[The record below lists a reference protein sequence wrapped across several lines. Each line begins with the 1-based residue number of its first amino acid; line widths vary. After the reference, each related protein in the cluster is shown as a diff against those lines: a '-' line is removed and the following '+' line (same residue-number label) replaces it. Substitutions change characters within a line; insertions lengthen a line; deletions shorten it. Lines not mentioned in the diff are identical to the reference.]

1 MPQVTASEGASR
13 SGTDRPVE
21 RLGVLGGTFDPV
33 HVGHVVAAVEARVAL
48 DLDRVLLVVAA
59 SPWQKEGRV
68 VAPADVRLAAVHAA
82 VQGIEGLEVSDIEIS
97 RGGPTFTADTVA
109 ELGAADRALFLIV
122 GSDVAA
128 RIGTWKRIAELRAAV
143 TLVVVE
149 RCGEQSASPPGEW
162 RLERVQIPRLD
173 VSSTDLR
180 ARMLDGR
187 PIEGLVPAGAV
198 RVLREAGL
206 YTPR

>member
-1 MPQVTASEGASR
+1 MPQVTALEHAGGRDVDGA
-13 SGTDRPVE
+13 VE

-33 HVGHVVAAVEARVAL
+33 HVGHIVAAVEARAAL

-59 SPWQKEGRV
+59 APWQKEGQV
-68 VAPADVRLAAVHAA
+68 VAPAEVRLAAVRAA
-82 VQGIEGLEVSDIEIS
+82 VEGIEGLEASDLEIT
-97 RGGPTFTADTVA
+97 RGGPTFSADTVA
-109 ELGAADRALFLIV
+109 ELGAADRELFLIV

-128 RIGTWKRIAELRAAV
+128 RIESWRRVDEVRQAI

-149 RCGEQSASPPGEW
+149 RCGEQSASPPGAW

-180 ARMLDGR
+180 ERMADGR

>member
-1 MPQVTASEGASR
+1 MPQVTASEGASPG
-13 SGTDRPVE
+13 GTDRVVE
-21 RLGVLGGTFDPV
+21 RLGLLGGTFDPV
-33 HVGHVVAAVEARVAL
+33 HVGHVVAAVEARAAL
-48 DLDRVLLVVAA
+48 ELDRVLLVVAA
-59 SPWQKEGRV
+59 SPWQKEGQV
-68 VAPADVRLAAVHAA
+68 VAPADVRLAAVRAA
-82 VQGIEGLEVSDIEIS
+82 VEGIQGLEASDVEIA

-109 ELGAADRALFLIV
+109 ELAARGRELFLIV

-128 RIGTWKRIAELRAAV
+128 RIGTWKRVDDVRRTA

-180 ARMLDGR
+180 ERMVNGQ